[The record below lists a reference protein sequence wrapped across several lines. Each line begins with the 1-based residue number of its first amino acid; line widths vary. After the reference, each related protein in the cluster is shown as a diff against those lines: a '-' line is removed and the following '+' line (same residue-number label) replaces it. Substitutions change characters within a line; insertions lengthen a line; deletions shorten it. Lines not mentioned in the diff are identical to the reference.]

1 MASPSDYYDVLG
13 VDRNASADDIKR
25 SYRKLAMKYHP
36 DRNPDDKEAEAKFK
50 ECAEAFEVLS
60 DSEKRQR
67 YDKFGHE
74 GLRGAGMHDFS
85 GMNAGDIFSMFED
98 LFGDMGFGG
107 FGGRGGASAGP
118 RARRGY
124 DLETVIDI
132 SLLEVASGVTRE
144 IDFTRQD
151 ICETCGGTGAKSGT
165 QPETCATCG
174 GQGKVAMRQGFF
186 QMVRTCPDCNGTGKI
201 IKERCPDC
209 SGTGRRT
216 KKRKLEIQVP
226 AGILD
231 GQVIRVNGE
240 GEPGTMGGP
249 RGDLHVVVRV
259 RSHDLFHRDG
269 DNLILE
275 MPVSFSQASLGGKV
289 EVPTLVKRAELTI
302 PRGTQHGQVFRLR
315 DEGMPSLRN
324 GRKGDLLVRVLIEI
338 PKKLTKKQEELLRDF
353 ASTEDIEVMPESKGF
368 FDKIKDYLSGDKSE
382 ESR

>member
-1 MASPSDYYDVLG
+1 MASPSDYYEVLG

-60 DSEKRQR
+60 DPEKRQR

-107 FGGRGGASAGP
+107 FGGQRGGAGP

-124 DLETVIDI
+124 DLETAIDI
-132 SLLEVASGVTRE
+132 TLLEAASGTTKD

-151 ICETCGGTGAKSGT
+151 ICETCGGSGAKPGT
-165 QPETCATCG
+165 QPETCGTCG
-174 GQGKVAMRQGFF
+174 GTGKVAMRQGFF
-186 QMVRTCPDCNGTGKI
+186 QMVRTCHVCNGTGKI
-201 IKERCPDC
+201 IKEHCPTC
-209 SGTGRRT
+209 GGSGRQA
-216 KKRKLEIQVP
+216 KKRNLEIKVP
-226 AGILD
+226 AGIAD
-231 GQVIRVNGE
+231 GQVIRVPGE
-240 GEPGTMGGP
+240 GEPGELGGP

-259 RSHDLFHRDG
+259 RQHDLFMRDG
-269 DNLILE
+269 DNLILD
-275 MPVSFSQASLGGKV
+275 MPISFSQASLGGKV
-289 EVPTLVKRAELTI
+289 EVPTLEKRADLTI
-302 PRGTQHGQVFRLR
+302 PSGTQHGQVFRLR

-324 GRKGDLLVRVLIEI
+324 GRRGDMLVRVLVEI
-338 PKKLTKKQEELLRDF
+338 PKKLSKRQEELLREF
-353 ASTEDIEVMPESKGF
+353 AETEDIEVMPHSKGF
-368 FDKIKDYLSGDKSE
+368 FDKIKDYLSGE
-382 ESR
+382 